1 MINGACLEILEA
13 CVQAGFS
20 KEDKRAAPK
29 ARECARVQG
38 SDLVRHQW
46 AVASAGLGWQEGVC
60 HPSTFSA
67 GTTLQMKAPLRGIA
81 YRGHNNKHFCKAEM
95 LRAVIDSDSCG
106 LEGRLE
112 EES

>member
-1 MINGACLEILEA
+1 MGACKHDHIGQTKLRTSHEQAVPSMINGACLEILEA

-60 HPSTFSA
+60 HPSMFSA
-67 GTTLQMKAPLRGIA
+67 GTTLQMKAPL
-81 YRGHNNKHFCKAEM
+81 
-95 LRAVIDSDSCG
+95 
-106 LEGRLE
+106 
-112 EES
+112 